1 MADDGEESR
10 QDRELI
16 EFLNELRVAMPGVQ
30 VLFAFLLTLPFTQR
44 FGALDATQRDIYTL
58 ALVTAALASGFLI
71 APSAQHRLR
80 WRQHDKERLLQ
91 IGNWLAVA
99 GTFLL
104 AVSMTSAVWLV
115 VRVVETPSW
124 AAWLTTLVAG
134 LIVVLWYVVP
144 LLLAISERRG
154 QPKKTRATS

>member
-1 MADDGEESR
+1 MADDDDQSR

-44 FGALDATQRDIYTL
+44 FSDLDTSQRNVYTL

-80 WRQHDKERLLQ
+80 WRQHDKERLLR
-91 IGNWLAVA
+91 IGNWLAVI
-99 GTFLL
+99 GTGLL
-104 AVSMTSAVWLV
+104 AVSMASAVWLV
-115 VRVVETPSW
+115 VRLVETPRW
-124 AAWLTTLVAG
+124 AALLTSLVAG
-134 LIVVLWYVVP
+134 VIVVLWYVVP
-144 LLLAISERRG
+144 LLLELSENRS